1 MLTAR
6 KYYLSILRSN
16 KKGDMN
22 WTIITLVLALVAM
35 LIFVLII
42 NNAVDKY
49 AQSTGKITDKATQEL
64 DEASGNL
71 FGEPIIMIREAFEQ
85 TPEEA
90 E

>member
-1 MLTAR
+1 MCAVNKLIKR
-6 KYYLSILRSN
+6 N

-49 AQSTGKITDKATQEL
+49 SQSTGKITDKATQEL
-64 DEASGNL
+64 DEASGDI
-71 FGEPIIMIREAFEQ
+71 FGEPIIMIREAFEL
-85 TPEEA
+85 TPEEEVAGA